1 MYKWYINTITY
12 SNEEMSNKN
21 LLILEGK
28 TLDYLNSSFLEYKK
42 DKFCFY

>member
-28 TLDYLNSSFLEYKK
+28 TLDYLNSGFLEYKK
-42 DKFCFY
+42 DKFFFY